1 MYVNLR
7 ILVLKCETVIIRAVP
22 SFFALV
28 PPPPLRS
35 LVCYSYSYSF
45 DNSFLLLQL
54 VAKSATG
61 VLWLS
66 RVLGRGEWFGDDE
79 EGVGERNDHS
89 SGNLF
94 W

>member
-22 SFFALV
+22 SFFCSRS
-28 PPPPLRS
+28 PSSPLRS

-66 RVLGRGEWFGDDE
+66 PVLGLGEWFGDDE
-79 EGVGERNDHS
+79 EGVGEE
-89 SGNLF
+89 
-94 W
+94 

>member
-1 MYVNLR
+1 MFCMYVNLR

-45 DNSFLLLQL
+45 DNSFLLLTVGGQVGNRCV
-54 VAKSATG
+54 VAFPRPWVGG
-61 VLWLS
+61 VV
-66 RVLGRGEWFGDDE
+66 RR
-79 EGVGERNDHS
+79 
-89 SGNLF
+89 
-94 W
+94 

>member
-45 DNSFLLLQL
+45 YSFDNSFLLLTVGGQVGNWCV
-54 VAKSATG
+54 VAFPRP
-61 VLWLS
+61 WL
-66 RVLGRGEWFGDDE
+66 GEWFGDDE
-79 EGVGERNDHS
+79 EGVGEE
-89 SGNLF
+89 
-94 W
+94 

>member
-1 MYVNLR
+1 MFCMYVNLR

-45 DNSFLLLQL
+45 YSFDNSFFAFTVGGQVGNWCV
-54 VAKSATG
+54 VAFP
-61 VLWLS
+61 
-66 RVLGRGEWFGDDE
+66 RP
-79 EGVGERNDHS
+79 
-89 SGNLF
+89 
-94 W
+94 